1 MPKQKNNRIPALI
14 LALVQTLCLL
24 LYPFCARQLLD
35 VGVRRCGFTSMVPEQ
50 LRAQTFQDLRLFM
63 TPEDY
68 KIVSASYAEE
78 AGVCTLRD
86 DADLPALEALLP
98 LAEVRYL
105 RLSQQG
111 PNAMTAART
120 ALENGVMTQAEIMER
135 AERSGSVEK
144 LTDAQLQTA
153 ASAFLRSELS
163 VLGGDPGQVR
173 NGYIWRVVGLLAIA
187 AAVYYLCAVLRL
199 RLHLP
204 ETPMAEKVLLI
215 LGALAVLIWSV
226 PQLISEGGLALGA
239 WTAAVLTVAQALLP
253 WVPASMKKNED
264 LPMPGG
270 RGETFSAALPSVLAA
285 VSALLAFLA
294 LRRSAVT
301 VDQLSALLSQVISG
315 GENTPA
321 VLWGRMLPA
330 LILAAVAILCAV
342 AAVLTWRRQRFA
354 IPEPAGGMLSRL
366 PAAVILAAAF
376 VTLVLL
382 RFWLALAALVTLG
395 LSALVYVRLLNDRA
409 VLRVPLIRL
418 IGHLGCICAAGFG
431 AALAGSNT
439 ITPGACSGC
448 MLAML
453 AFTRVQT
460 KLLTER

>member
-24 LYPFCARQLLD
+24 LYPFCAQRLLD
-35 VGVRRCGFTSMVPEQ
+35 VGARRSGFTSMVPEQ
-50 LRAQTFQDLRLFM
+50 LRSQTFQDLRLFM

-68 KIVSASYAEE
+68 KTVSASYEEE
-78 AGVCTLRD
+78 AGVCSLRA
-86 DADLPALEALLP
+86 DADVETLEALLP

-120 ALENGVMTQAEIMER
+120 ALENGVMTQSEIMER
-135 AERSGSVEK
+135 AERSGSAEA
-144 LTDAQLQTA
+144 LTDSQLKTA
-153 ASAFLRSELS
+153 AAAFLRSELS
-163 VLGGDPGQVR
+163 VLGGDPGRVR
-173 NGYIWRVVGLLAIA
+173 NGYIWRTVGLLAVA

-204 ETPMAEKVLLI
+204 ETPMAEKLLLI
-215 LGALAVLIWSV
+215 IGALAVLLWSALR
-226 PQLISEGGLALGA
+226 LIPEGGLALGA
-239 WTAAVLTVAQALLP
+239 WTAGVLAATQALLP
-253 WVPASMKKNED
+253 WLPASMKKNAD
-264 LPMPGG
+264 LPMPAGA
-270 RGETFSAALPSVLAA
+270 GETLTAALPSVLAA
-285 VSALLAFLA
+285 ASALLAFLA
-294 LRRSAVT
+294 LRHGAGMVNY
-301 VDQLSALLSQVISG
+301 LSLTLSQVLSG

-321 VLWGRMLPA
+321 ELWRELLPA
-330 LILAAVAILCAV
+330 LILLGAAILCAV
-342 AAVLTWRRQRFA
+342 AALLTWRRQRCA
-354 IPEPAGGMLSRL
+354 IPEPVGGMLSRL
-366 PAAVILAAAF
+366 PAAAALLAAF
-376 VTLVLL
+376 VTLVIL

-431 AALAGSNT
+431 AALAGTNT
-439 ITPGACSGC
+439 ITPGACAGC

-453 AFTRVQT
+453 VFTRIQT